1 MVLLSVVYFLGVV
14 TLERVLQ
21 ASAEWRI
28 YGQGMNGIR
37 HYYLEVVPQMEPY
50 FVLPATDDP

>member
-1 MVLLSVVYFLGVV
+1 MLLPVVYFLGVV

-28 YGQGMNGIR
+28 YGRG
-37 HYYLEVVPQMEPY
+37 
-50 FVLPATDDP
+50 

>member
-1 MVLLSVVYFLGVV
+1 LVLLPVVCFLGVV

-28 YGQGMNGIR
+28 YGQGMNRIR